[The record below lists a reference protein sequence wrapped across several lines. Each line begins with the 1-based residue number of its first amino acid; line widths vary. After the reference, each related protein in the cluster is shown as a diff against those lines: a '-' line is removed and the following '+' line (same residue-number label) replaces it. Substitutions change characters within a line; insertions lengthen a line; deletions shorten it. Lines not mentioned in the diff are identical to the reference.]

1 MAQKGR
7 IPPALLTDLYELTMA
22 YGYWKRD
29 MLEHEAVF
37 QLFFRQQPFD
47 GGYTITCGLGD
58 AIDYLQNFEF
68 HPDDLSYLA
77 ELRGSDGKPL
87 FENEFLDYLQS
98 LRFAC
103 QRRCNSGGKRGVPA

>member
-1 MAQKGR
+1 MLFAETGYDGMAPKVR

-37 QLFFRQQPFD
+37 HLFFREQPFN
-47 GGYTITCGLGD
+47 GGYTIACGLGD

-68 HPDDLSYLA
+68 HPDDLSGPC
-77 ELRGSDGKPL
+77 R
-87 FENEFLDYLQS
+87 
-98 LRFAC
+98 
-103 QRRCNSGGKRGVPA
+103 V